1 MAPTLFPGVAL
12 ITGASSGKHFIHAH
26 LLLSHN
32 PNFLDPKYHNSNI
45 HDPNSKKDHQSHT
58 LRNTGIGKATATS
71 FAQEGCPHIVLA
83 DISTPSLQ
91 ETHTSLTSLYPTTT
105 FLAIQTDISSPSS
118 VRDLFRKTLR
128 EFHRVDYAVN
138 CAGVLGTA
146 KKSHEMTL
154 EEFDHVVNVDYRGS
168 WLCSRE
174 ELKCMVGQEPLET
187 HDGRQGNRGVIVNV
201 ASQLGIVARPQAHTE
216 EIVAAYCSA
225 KAAII
230 GLTKSDAL
238 DYSAHNIRVNCVCPG
253 VIETPLINDKVRKAI
268 SIAPMNRAGTP
279 QEIADCILFLC
290 SPKASFVQGAALVAD
305 GGYTIN

>member
-1 MAPTLFPGVAL
+1 MSTTLFPGVAI
-12 ITGASSGKHFIHAH
+12 ITGASS
-26 LLLSHN
+26 
-32 PNFLDPKYHNSNI
+32 
-45 HDPNSKKDHQSHT
+45 
-58 LRNTGIGKATATS
+58 GIGKATATA
-71 FAQEGCPHIVLA
+71 FAQEGCTRIILA
-83 DISTPSLQ
+83 DISS
-91 ETHTSLTSLYPTTT
+91 TSLFTTSSSLSSSFPSVQ
-105 FLAIQTDISSPSS
+105 FHAIVTDISSPSS
-118 VRDLFRKTLR
+118 VRDLFRKTLETFKR
-128 EFHRVDYAVN
+128 LDYAVN
-138 CAGVLGTA
+138 CAGVLGAA

-174 ELKCMVGQEPLET
+174 ELKIMVNQEPLPT

-201 ASQLGIVARPQAHTE
+201 ASQLGIVARPQAP
-216 EIVAAYCSA
+216 AYCSA

-230 GLTKSDAL
+230 GLTKADAL

-253 VIETPLINDKVRKAI
+253 VIETPLINDEVRKAI

-279 QEIADCILFLC
+279 EEIADCILFLC

>member
-12 ITGASSGKHFIHAH
+12 ITGASSG
-26 LLLSHN
+26 
-32 PNFLDPKYHNSNI
+32 
-45 HDPNSKKDHQSHT
+45 
-58 LRNTGIGKATATS
+58 IGKATATS
-71 FAQEGCPHIVLA
+71 FAQEGCPQIVLA
-83 DISTPSLQ
+83 DISTTSLQ
-91 ETHTSLTSLYPTTT
+91 ETHSSLSALYPTTT

-118 VRDLFRKTLR
+118 VRDLFRKTLQQ
-128 EFHRVDYAVN
+128 FHRVDYAVN

-201 ASQLGIVARPQAHTE
+201 ASQLGIVARPQAP
-216 EIVAAYCSA
+216 AYCSA

-238 DYSAHNIRVNCVCPG
+238 DYSAHNIRVNCICPG
-253 VIETPLINDKVRKAI
+253 VIETPLINDEVRKAI

>member
-1 MAPTLFPGVAL
+1 MSSTLFPGVAL
-12 ITGASSGKHFIHAH
+12 ITGASSG
-26 LLLSHN
+26 
-32 PNFLDPKYHNSNI
+32 
-45 HDPNSKKDHQSHT
+45 
-58 LRNTGIGKATATS
+58 IGKATATS
-71 FAQEGCPHIVLA
+71 FAQEGCTRIVLA
-83 DISTPSLQ
+83 DISTTSLQ
-91 ETHTSLTSLYPTTT
+91 STHDSLTSLFPNTT
-105 FLAIQTDISSPSS
+105 FFALQCNISSPDS
-118 VRDLFRKTLR
+118 VRNLFRKTV
-128 EFHRVDYAVN
+128 EKFQRVDYAVN

-154 EEFDHVVNVDYRGS
+154 EEFDHIVNVDYRGS
-168 WLCSRE
+168 WLCSKE
-174 ELKCMVGQEPLET
+174 ELKIMVQQEPLET

-201 ASQLGIVARPQAHTE
+201 ASQLGIVARPQART
-216 EIVAAYCSA
+216 AAYCSA

-230 GLTKSDAL
+230 GLTKADAL

-253 VIETPLINDKVRKAI
+253 VIETPLINDEVRKAI